1 MVLLSPYNPAV
12 STDLFNLAIETSGRV
27 GSFVIGSGD
36 RIIEAIDLPP
46 QTGGAGSGGSSQ
58 FMQMLDATC
67 RALSIQPRQ
76 IGEVYLSI
84 GPGSF
89 TGLRVGVTIAK
100 MFALVLGA
108 KIVAVP
114 TLDVVTLNAP
124 DDVQHVAVGLNL
136 KKETLYSGIFSREGD
151 SWRAVCEPALR
162 SISQIFDLAPRPL
175 ALLGDP
181 LPVIADIPDDV
192 VILPA
197 ALARAQARHL
207 WKLGRIA
214 AAAGAY
220 CDPLALVPLYVR
232 PPEAVELWDARHGK
246 PATA

>member
-1 MVLLSPYNPAV
+1 M

-36 RIIEAIDLPP
+36 RIVESVDLPP

-58 FMQMLDATC
+58 LMSMLDATC
-67 RALSIQPRQ
+67 RRLTIAPKQ
-76 IGEVYLSI
+76 IAEVYLSI

-100 MFALVLGA
+100 MFAQVLGA

-114 TLDVVTLNAP
+114 TLDVVALNTP

-136 KKETLYSGIFSREGD
+136 KKETLYSGIYTRDGD
-151 SWRAVCEPALR
+151 AWRALCEPALR
-162 SISQIFDLAPRPL
+162 SIAEIFDLAPRPL

-181 LPVIADIPDDV
+181 LPVIENKPENV
-192 VILPA
+192 TILPA
-197 ALARAQARHL
+197 AMARAQARHL
-207 WKLGRIA
+207 WKLGRVA

-246 PATA
+246 PVTV

>member
-1 MVLLSPYNPAV
+1 MP
-12 STDLFNLAIETSGRV
+12 TDLFNLAIETSGRV

-36 RIIEAIDLPP
+36 HIVESIELPP

-58 FMQMLDATC
+58 LMQLLDVTC
-67 RALSIQPRQ
+67 RKLTIGPKQ
-76 IGEVYLSI
+76 IAEVYLSI

-100 MFALVLGA
+100 MFAQVLGA

-114 TLDVVTLNAP
+114 TLDVVALNAP

-136 KKETLYSGIFSREGD
+136 KKETLYSGIYTRDGD
-151 SWRAVCEPALR
+151 AWRAVCEPVLR
-162 SISQIFDLAPRPL
+162 SITEIFDLAPSPL

-181 LPVIADIPDDV
+181 LPLIEKKPENVT
-192 VILPA
+192 ILPA
-197 ALARAQARHL
+197 ALARAQAKHL

-214 AAAGAY
+214 AASGAY

-246 PATA
+246 PVPV